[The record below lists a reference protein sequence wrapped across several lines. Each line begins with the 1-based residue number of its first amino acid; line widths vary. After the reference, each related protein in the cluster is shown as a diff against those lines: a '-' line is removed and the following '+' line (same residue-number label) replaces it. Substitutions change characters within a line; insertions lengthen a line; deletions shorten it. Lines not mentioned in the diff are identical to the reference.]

1 MTFAASRNAK
11 SSSLGTLGCILP
23 GQVKSPSPTRRASL
37 GARIR
42 CCHSPGLGSD
52 CYSGNRGLVRAVSA
66 NSSSGSARSSSST
79 PTLLRTL
86 SGLSAAEASLAAGA
100 LPGAVSDEELNPPCR
115 GRRKRR
121 EGSGGAKRSTIIID
135 GVIAYPGDG
144 VITYPA
150 DLVQPGH
157 SGSHDGVIAYPA
169 DLVQPCQS
177 GSPPPCE
184 RPRSCD
190 DVDRLI
196 ARCMT
201 HERPTA
207 LVQASV
213 VLLDSCIVKLG
224 ETVPAGE
231 KRSDRIRLML
241 RLTEELRRYNA
252 DLTEQGVPSKDES
265 ASS

>member
-1 MTFAASRNAK
+1 LATPTPPQPARLMTFSASRNVK
-11 SSSLGTLGCILP
+11 SCSLGTLGCILP

-42 CCHSPGLGSD
+42 GCHSPGLSSD

-66 NSSSGSARSSSST
+66 NSSSGSARSSSNT

-86 SGLSAAEASLAAGA
+86 SGLSAAEAALAASA
-100 LPGAVSDEELNPPCR
+100 LPGAIADEELSSPCR

-121 EGSGGAKRSTIIID
+121 EGSGGAKRSTIIVH

-144 VITYPA
+144 VISYPG
-150 DLVQPGH
+150 DLLQLG
-157 SGSHDGVIAYPA
+157 
-169 DLVQPCQS
+169 QS
-177 GSPPPCE
+177 GSPPPWE

-224 ETVPAGE
+224 EKGPAGE

-252 DLTEQGVPSKDES
+252 DLTEHASSRVPSKDES
-265 ASS
+265 GSPR